1 MSAAM
6 CSRSRPDAIPM
17 YSLTHGAVSDAAW
30 GCALKRVI
38 VNLLMWLS
46 ERSWQSHAR
55 AELIAT
61 RLRRYRWFR
70 EG

>member
-1 MSAAM
+1 MQPGGVLM
-6 CSRSRPDAIPM
+6 
-17 YSLTHGAVSDAAW
+17 
-30 GCALKRVI
+30 KRAI

-46 ERSWQSHAR
+46 GRSWQSHAR
-55 AELIAT
+55 AELIAA